1 MSSVDPLGLRNRE
14 VESRRRRNRVKAWE
28 NRRQTASNNRLG
40 AIRNPESG
48 GSSLVAVHAAQGV
61 LTHRKSQG

>member
-1 MSSVDPLGLRNRE
+1 
-14 VESRRRRNRVKAWE
+14 VKAWE

-40 AIRNPESG
+40 AIRTPESG